1 MSVFYTSDSHYMHGR
16 CATEFRGFT
25 NSEEHDALLIANWN
39 RVVGRDDIVYHL
51 GDVTGGSLKGL
62 AYIQFLNGRKRLIA
76 GNHDIVNPMHREWFK
91 YLPAYLAVGFEAVM
105 PFARR
110 KVAGMQFLMSH
121 FPYAGGGDH
130 TLEERHAQYRLP
142 DMGLPLVHGHVHDL
156 FTERG
161 RGLNVG
167 VDRWD
172 FTPVHEDVIIEWL
185 KRMQ

>member
-1 MSVFYTSDSHYMHGR
+1 MTVFYTSDTHFMHGR
-16 CATEFRGFT
+16 CATEFRSYK
-25 NSEEHDALLIANWN
+25 NSEEHDALLVYNWN
-39 RVVGRDDIVYHL
+39 QMVRKNDIVYHL

-62 AYIQFLNGRKRLIA
+62 AYIPKLNGRKILIA
-76 GNHDIVNPMHREWFK
+76 GNHDVVNPMHRDWFK
-91 YLPAYLAVGFEAVM
+91 HLPKYLEVGFEAVM

-121 FPYAGGGDH
+121 FPYQNQGDH
-130 TLEERHAQYRLP
+130 TDEERHSQYRLP

-167 VDRWD
+167 VDQWD
-172 FTPVHEDVIIEWL
+172 FTPVPEDVIVDWL
-185 KRMQ
+185 KRVS